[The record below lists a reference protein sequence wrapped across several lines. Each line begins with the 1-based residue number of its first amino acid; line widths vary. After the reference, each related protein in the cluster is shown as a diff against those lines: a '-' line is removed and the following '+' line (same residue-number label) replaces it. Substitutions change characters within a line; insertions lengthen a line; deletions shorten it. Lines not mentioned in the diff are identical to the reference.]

1 MVIMEFLWLLWL
13 LGKKPKKTK
22 KIARARARGLACEEQ
37 KGRFIYN
44 GTVALL
50 AKNSE
55 EQSKREVP

>member
-1 MVIMEFLWLLWL
+1 MEFLWLLWLLWL
-13 LGKKPKKTK
+13 LGKKPKKS
-22 KIARARARGLACEEQ
+22 RARGLACEEQ

>member
-13 LGKKPKKTK
+13 LGKKTK

-55 EQSKREVP
+55 EQSKREAL